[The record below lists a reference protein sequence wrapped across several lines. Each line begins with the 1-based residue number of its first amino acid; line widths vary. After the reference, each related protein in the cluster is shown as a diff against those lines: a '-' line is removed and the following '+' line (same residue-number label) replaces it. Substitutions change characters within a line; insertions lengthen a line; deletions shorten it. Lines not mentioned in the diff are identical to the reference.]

1 MCHCHIINCI
11 RYSNCCICSN
21 QVVGSKQTGKE
32 SILTQGVNS
41 LTHSRKEFNFTHSV
55 NFLLKDYSIDCEL
68 CIPLELLYCPILMT
82 NELQYDPLIQKQ
94 QIGVH
99 VVEASSRSL
108 VILLSNLSHIY
119 MANFGQQQWST
130 KQQVRLATGQKFVV
144 Q

>member
-21 QVVGSKQTGKE
+21 QVVGSKQTGTE
-32 SILTQGVNS
+32 SILTTQYSLKEGVQ
-41 LTHSRKEFNFTHSV
+41 FHSV
-55 NFLLKDYSIDCEL
+55 NFFSKIIIIPLIVNYI
-68 CIPLELLYCPILMT
+68 CIPLELVYCPILMT

-99 VVEASSRSL
+99 VEEVSSRSV

-119 MANFGQQQWST
+119 MANFGQQQRST
-130 KQQVRLATGQKFVV
+130 KQQVRLATGQVVV